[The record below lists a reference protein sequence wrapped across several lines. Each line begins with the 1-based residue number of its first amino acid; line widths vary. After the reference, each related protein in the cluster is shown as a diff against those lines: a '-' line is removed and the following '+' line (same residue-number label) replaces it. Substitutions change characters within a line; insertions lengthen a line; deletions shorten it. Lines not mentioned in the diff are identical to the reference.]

1 MKHVAI
7 LKQPFF
13 DMILSGDKTIES
25 RFLMNKIV
33 PFNKVSIGD
42 EIYLKQTGKQVTA
55 KAEVEKVRA
64 WCKEGNA
71 SFKIQTTEAGFS
83 RDGVTISG
91 ATTKLVLDKELEEIK
106 KELEA
111 LLNELS
117 DLH

>member
-1 MKHVAI
+1 MTEQTLGEAI
-7 LKQPFF
+7 
-13 DMILSGDKTIES
+13 
-25 RFLMNKIV
+25 KI
-33 PFNKVSIGD
+33 KRQID
-42 EIYLKQTGKQVTA
+42 HLRER

-106 KELEA
+106 LWISKTMNGSGRAGMPRKA
-111 LLNELS
+111 LWSALGWAA
-117 DLH
+117 

>member
-1 MKHVAI
+1 MTEQTLGEAI
-7 LKQPFF
+7 
-13 DMILSGDKTIES
+13 
-25 RFLMNKIV
+25 KI
-33 PFNKVSIGD
+33 KRQID
-42 EIYLKQTGKQVTA
+42 HLRER

-106 KELEA
+106 KE
-111 LLNELS
+111 NVLS
-117 DLH
+117 AERRCRRAGRKYAQTVWLKSRTKKPQRNCGI

>member
-1 MKHVAI
+1 MTEQTLGEAI
-7 LKQPFF
+7 
-13 DMILSGDKTIES
+13 
-25 RFLMNKIV
+25 KI
-33 PFNKVSIGD
+33 KRQID
-42 EIYLKQTGKQVTA
+42 HLRER

-111 LLNELS
+111 LLVELS
-117 DLH
+117 AMH

>member
-1 MKHVAI
+1 MTEQTLGEAI
-7 LKQPFF
+7 
-13 DMILSGDKTIES
+13 
-25 RFLMNKIV
+25 KI
-33 PFNKVSIGD
+33 KRQID
-42 EIYLKQTGKQVTA
+42 HLRER

-83 RDGVTISG
+83 RDGVAISG
-91 ATTKLVLDKELEEIK
+91 ATVLDKELEEIK

>member
-1 MKHVAI
+1 MTEQTLGEAIKIKRQIDHVR
-7 LKQPFF
+7 
-13 DMILSGDKTIES
+13 E
-25 RFLMNKIV
+25 R
-33 PFNKVSIGD
+33 
-42 EIYLKQTGKQVTA
+42 

-83 RDGVTISG
+83 RDGVAISG
-91 ATTKLVLDKELEEIK
+91 ATAKLVLDKELEEIK
-106 KELEA
+106 KELEV

>member
-1 MKHVAI
+1 MTEQTLGEAI
-7 LKQPFF
+7 
-13 DMILSGDKTIES
+13 
-25 RFLMNKIV
+25 KI
-33 PFNKVSIGD
+33 KRQID
-42 EIYLKQTGKQVTA
+42 HLRER

-71 SFKIQTTEAGFS
+71 SFKIQTTEAGLS